1 MITIMMMGPKKEDIN
16 PLSDRQLE
24 FVLNSTAT
32 INLAHGSVRC
42 GKTVG
47 TLYRF
52 MQGAY
57 LCPDSQIWM
66 IGHTSSTI
74 FDNAVRLIIEPPAP
88 GLPDPLAIFRPF
100 CTWSKGDRE
109 LRFGDKTI
117 STVGVNN
124 SGALGVIQGKTF
136 SLCYC
141 DEMTL
146 YPDTILDMIS
156 TRLSLPHSTLI
167 GTMNPT
173 APSHKVKKWID
184 MGLAGDKRY
193 YSLHFTLDDNPYVS
207 EEYKEGIRKS
217 LSGVFYKRNYLG
229 LWCLAEGAIFDFFD
243 RSIHVIKRP
252 PRGASYWIVGIDY
265 GTSNAFAA
273 VLIGV
278 STGREVQMDPIMW
291 VEDEYYWD
299 SKARGVQKLNH
310 EYADEVKKWL
320 EPYAI
325 KNIYMDPSAEAFRLE
340 LNRRGMH
347 VALANNKVSDGIQIM
362 TSLMKKGDLLVMEN
376 CKNLIREIESY
387 VWDDRSVERGEDEPL
402 KRDDHAVDALRY
414 AVASHKISRFDVDEY
429 NQKRNNEMRQTWWQH
444 GGQYR

>member
-1 MITIMMMGPKKEDIN
+1 MALAQSDMN
-16 PLSDRQLE
+16 PLADKQLE

-32 INLAHGSVRC
+32 VNLAHGSVRC

-52 MQGAY
+52 MQAAY

-74 FDNAVRLIIEPPAP
+74 YDNAVRLIIEPAAP
-88 GLPDPLAIFRPF
+88 GIPDPLSVFRPF

-109 LRFGDKTI
+109 LRFGDKII

-146 YPDTILDMIS
+146 YPDNILDMIN
-156 TRLSLPHSTLI
+156 TRLSLPHSMLI
-167 GTMNPT
+167 GTMNPM
-173 APSHKVKKWID
+173 APSHKVKQWID
-184 MGLAGDKRY
+184 AGQSGDKRY
-193 YSLHFTLDDNPYVS
+193 YSLHFTLDDNPFVS
-207 EEYKEGIRKS
+207 DEYKDGIKRS

-243 RSIHVIKRP
+243 KSLHVRRKP
-252 PRGASYWIVGIDY
+252 PTSAEYFIVGIDY

-278 STGREVQMDPIMW
+278 NTGKSYQGDPIMW

-299 SKARGVQKLNH
+299 SKKTQLQKLNH

-320 EPYAI
+320 EPYGP
-325 KNIYMDPSAEAFRLE
+325 KNIYMDPSAESFRLE
-340 LNRRGMH
+340 LNRRALH
-347 VALANNKVSDGIQIM
+347 VTPTENEVADGIRVM
-362 TSLMKKGDLLVMEN
+362 TSLMKKGDLLVLDR
-376 CKNLIREIESY
+376 CKNLIREIEGY
-387 VWDDRSVERGEDEPL
+387 VWDDKKSERGEDEPL
-402 KRDDHAVDALRY
+402 KKNDHAVDALRY
-414 AVASHKISRFDVDEY
+414 AVATHKISRFDLDTY
-429 NQKRNNEMRQTWWQH
+429 NRNRDTNMRQQWWER